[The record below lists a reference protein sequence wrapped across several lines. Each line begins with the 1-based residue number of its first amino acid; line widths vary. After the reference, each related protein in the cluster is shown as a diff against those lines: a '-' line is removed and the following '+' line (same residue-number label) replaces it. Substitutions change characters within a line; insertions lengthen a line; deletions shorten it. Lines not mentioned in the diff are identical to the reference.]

1 MDNILKKD
9 WLISP
14 PLDYEMKYY
23 SLMGGLKSIN
33 EIIKNNQLY
42 SAILKVES
50 ALHELYD
57 IKYNRDIIEENNKVL
72 IGIDTDNMSLDYEY
86 KIEDDEI
93 VKMYDAQNVTL
104 ADLLLMFIYIEVI
117 GLVRSYW
124 ESRAVRVIY
133 PLVIAITALARYII
147 LQDKDSDPTN
157 LIYLAFAILIV
168 SLATVVIRFRR
179 SKYLNIDKD
188 KSNDL

>member
-1 MDNILKKD
+1 MNNTIRNIQLTAVLFV
-9 WLISP
+9 LISTVIAF
-14 PLDYEMKYY
+14 LLEVSEMYEER
-23 SLMGGLKSIN
+23 N
-33 EIIKNNQLY
+33 
-42 SAILKVES
+42 
-50 ALHELYD
+50 
-57 IKYNRDIIEENNKVL
+57 
-72 IGIDTDNMSLDYEY
+72 ID
-86 KIEDDEI
+86 
-93 VKMYDAQNVTL
+93 L

-124 ESRAVRVIY
+124 ETRSVRISY

-147 LQDKDSDPTN
+147 LQDKESDPTN
-157 LIYLAFAILIV
+157 LIYLASAILIV